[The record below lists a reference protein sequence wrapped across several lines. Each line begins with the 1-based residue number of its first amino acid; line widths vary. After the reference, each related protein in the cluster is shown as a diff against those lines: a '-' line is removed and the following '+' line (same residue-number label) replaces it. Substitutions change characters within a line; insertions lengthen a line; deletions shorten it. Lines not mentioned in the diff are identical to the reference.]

1 MIFIR
6 AEVLW
11 VSLVEV
17 IGLQPLK
24 EFFYY
29 YKPQEIPRSKGFYNF
44 MCHRAALRLIFDI
57 PDSNR
62 QWKARFFFMRGVNWE
77 SRLNEWDSAEPF
89 YDHS

>member
-11 VSLVEV
+11 GQLS
-17 IGLQPLK
+17 GGHRSPTLK

-29 YKPQEIPRSKGFYNF
+29 YKPQEIPRFKGFYNF
-44 MCHRAALRLIFDI
+44 VCHRAALRLIFDM

-77 SRLNEWDSAEPF
+77 SRLNEWDSIEPF